1 MKSTIMIIADREG
14 QRQVAME
21 RGMGL
26 AARLGCQVVVAGFV
40 YENLEGQG
48 VTGKTRQDQVR
59 KKLLARRRSE
69 IKSLVRRFKPE
80 GIKVTDCVVWEKNVR
95 YWVVEQCRRDHY
107 ALVIKTGHRS
117 ETFMYSSTDWQL
129 LRECPAPVMIVAE
142 KKWRKANP
150 IVAAVDLGSK
160 SRIKHKL
167 NQMVINTAK
176 QYADV
181 MGCELYVLYAIH
193 ISPLLTELD
202 LVDEYSH
209 AKKIKEELQG
219 RLERLSIAHDI
230 PLKNFRLKR
239 GPVDKVITSECS
251 RLKAQLVVMGTA
263 GRKGVR
269 AKLIGN
275 TAEQVLT
282 RLRTDVLALKP

>member
-1 MKSTIMIIADREG
+1 MKPTIMIIADRRG

-21 RGMGL
+21 RGMEL
-26 AARLGCQVVVAGFV
+26 AAKLGYQVTAAGFV

-48 VTGKTRQDQVR
+48 ISGKTRQERAR
-59 KKLLARRRSE
+59 KKLLTQRRSE
-69 IKSLVRRFKPE
+69 IQALIRRFKPA
-80 GIKVTDCVVWEKNVR
+80 GLKVSSCVVWEKNVR
-95 YWVVEQCRRDHY
+95 HWVVGQCERDPY
-107 ALVIKTGHRS
+107 ALVVKTGHRS
-117 ETFMYSSTDWQL
+117 ETFRYSSTDWQL

-142 KKWRKANP
+142 TTWRKSKP

-167 NQMVINTAK
+167 NQLVIDTAK
-176 QYADV
+176 QYAEAL
-181 MGCELYVLYAIH
+181 GCELYVLHAIH

-202 LVDEYSH
+202 LVDEYGH
-209 AKKIKEELQG
+209 AKKIKQELQG
-219 RLERLSIAHDI
+219 QLQRLSVTHDI
-230 PLKNFRLKR
+230 PLSNFRLKQ
-239 GPVDKVITSECS
+239 GPVDKVITSES
-251 RLKAQLVVMGTA
+251 ARLKAQLVVMGTV

-275 TAEQVLT
+275 TAEQVLS